1 MCGKTDIKELAQ
13 VLSVCEFAVGADT
26 GAMHLANAIGT
37 KNVFI
42 FGGSDIKETAP
53 YGNNAKVITANL
65 DCSPCREKCK
75 FDREKCLE
83 QIKPEVVFESV
94 KEWIK

>member
-1 MCGKTDIKELAQ
+1 MILTLGMIILKDLNRNPRGESA
-13 VLSVCEFAVGADT
+13 A
-26 GAMHLANAIGT
+26 

-53 YGNNAKVITANL
+53 YGNNAKVISANL
-65 DCSPCREKCK
+65 SCSPCRGKCE
-75 FDREKCLE
+75 FDKEKCLE
-83 QIKPEVVFESV
+83 QIKPNDVFEGI